1 MKEID
6 SQADSYLAVVK
17 KLAPSEKQRRLEQIT
32 KLFSKSSEYGD
43 DKVTLAMQTYEM
55 VSWSLHLQYHIVS
68 IELDWI
74 KEYQWVNP
82 LGLWDAI
89 SGEGWVQV

>member
-6 SQADSYLAVVK
+6 RQADSYLGQVK
-17 KLAPSEKQRRLEQIT
+17 KLSSSEKHRKLDQIT

-55 VSWSLHLQYHIVS
+55 VSYRPLPPSSLSLL
-68 IELDWI
+68 ELI
-74 KEYQWVNP
+74 LCSMCKPYV
-82 LGLWDAI
+82 I
-89 SGEGWVQV
+89 

>member
-55 VSWSLHLQYHIVS
+55 VS
-68 IELDWI
+68 
-74 KEYQWVNP
+74 
-82 LGLWDAI
+82 
-89 SGEGWVQV
+89 